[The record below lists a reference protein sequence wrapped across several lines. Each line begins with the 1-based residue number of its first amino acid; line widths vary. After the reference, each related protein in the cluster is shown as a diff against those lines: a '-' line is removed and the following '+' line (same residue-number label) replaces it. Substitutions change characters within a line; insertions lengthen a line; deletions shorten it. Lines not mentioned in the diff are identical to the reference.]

1 MPAPTTTQSW
11 VRTRDV
17 ARIHV
22 AFRQVQRR
30 RRSGLK
36 PPFAALLVGLC
47 TPRPTLRPRSR
58 DRQRTAWG
66 RYGSLDLIS
75 SETFTPYSLPVSPAH
90 LDMWLRHSAPS
101 VRPSF
106 LFYSVVV
113 VIAVGTVGEWRGG
126 IARPRSL
133 RTVREPLDSYGS
145 RPPASYSKGCP
156 MGKECGLTSSDAMD
170 PSLCIS
176 GTTLETLVLAHDP
189 SR

>member
-1 MPAPTTTQSW
+1 VHHRLRLIVFPTRTISDLTANSELSRFPHKERIHMPAPTTTQSW

-66 RYGSLDLIS
+66 RYGSLDLVS

-113 VIAVGTVGEWRGG
+113 VIAVGTVEPQFHS
-126 IARPRSL
+126 IHS
-133 RTVREPLDSYGS
+133 TSSFDVREKRDQRACLKYTD
-145 RPPASYSKGCP
+145 
-156 MGKECGLTSSDAMD
+156 LF
-170 PSLCIS
+170 
-176 GTTLETLVLAHDP
+176 
-189 SR
+189 